1 MASPEEFSRHEL
13 SIESV
18 VDWLSSC
25 FSRTSPSIDFGCSLE
40 LFSSNVLTS
49 DHSFF
54 MTLDNQGVI
63 KIKVSLT
70 SVAEEED
77 RLRARVLCQQVA
89 TAVTL
94 TAGREL
100 EKAKILTEAA
110 RVIEDHF
117 VEFCSKCR
125 SSGWNLSRLYLKDSE
140 HRSEVRE
147 VVLEKWKE
155 H

>member
-63 KIKVSLT
+63 KIKVRRTGCEQGYSDT
-70 SVAEEED
+70 HRRQRIGES
-77 RLRARVLCQQVA
+77 
-89 TAVTL
+89 
-94 TAGREL
+94 
-100 EKAKILTEAA
+100 
-110 RVIEDHF
+110 IEDHF

-147 VVLEKWKE
+147 VVLEKLKKSND
-155 H
+155 

>member
-89 TAVTL
+89 DTHRRQRI
-94 TAGREL
+94 GES
-100 EKAKILTEAA
+100 
-110 RVIEDHF
+110 IEDHF

-125 SSGWNLSRLYLKDSE
+125 SSGWNLSRLYLKVSE

-147 VVLEKWKE
+147 VVLEKLKKSND
-155 H
+155 